1 MVSASYKD
9 FYQQIAQSPI
19 SIFADAM
26 YCHSQEKVYYLVH
39 MQSLTVSTEL
49 ISHSQECGLCYQ
61 NIEQSLSK
69 YSTVALDS
77 SSLVKR
83 FMNQS
88 ARGKPGSETHS
99 HIATSEGTLFD
110 GYRRVQV
117 IFTSIGSIQKDS
129 VLSHPIEAFP
139 NFVALFRTATKGQLP
154 YLADLKQIGL
164 SISDYNNRQ
173 ANIPQ
178 LSLVETKRWHK
189 QMAEE
194 LLLLQ
199 QAVSQLM
206 HKICADERSARLL
219 KHIYQSK
226 FAPSISPSNLF
237 VSYFIRSP
245 PRLND

>member
-1 MVSASYKD
+1 
-9 FYQQIAQSPI
+9 
-19 SIFADAM
+19 
-26 YCHSQEKVYYLVH
+26 

-61 NIEQSLSK
+61 NIEQSFDK

-77 SSLVKR
+77 GSLVKR

-88 ARGKPGSETHS
+88 LRAKPDPETHP
-99 HIATSEGTLFD
+99 HVATSEGTLFD

-117 IFTSIGSIQKDS
+117 IFTSISSIQTDS
-129 VLSHPIEAFP
+129 MFNHPIEAFP

-154 YLADLKQIGL
+154 HLADLKQIGL

-173 ANIPQ
+173 GNIPQ

-194 LLLLQ
+194 FVLLQ
-199 QAVSQLM
+199 QSVAQLM
-206 HKICADERSARLL
+206 DRIYADERSTRLL
-219 KHIYQSK
+219 KHIYQSNSLRQSLHLI
-226 FAPSISPSNLF
+226 FLLF
-237 VSYFIRSP
+237 HVLFFP
-245 PRLND
+245 CLD

>member
-1 MVSASYKD
+1 
-9 FYQQIAQSPI
+9 
-19 SIFADAM
+19 M
-26 YCHSQEKVYYLVH
+26 YYPSWEKVYYLLP
-39 MQSLTVSTEL
+39 MQSFTVSTEL

-61 NIEQSLSK
+61 NIEQSFNK

-77 SSLVKR
+77 SSLVTR
-83 FMNQS
+83 FKNQT
-88 ARGKPGSETHS
+88 ARGKPDPES
-99 HIATSEGTLFD
+99 HAHVATSEGTLFD

-117 IFTSIGSIQKDS
+117 IFASIGSIQTDS

-173 ANIPQ
+173 GNIPQ

-189 QMAEE
+189 QMAKEI
-194 LLLLQ
+194 LLLQ
-199 QAVSQLM
+199 QAVAQVM
-206 HKICADERSARLL
+206 HKICADERSAKLL

-226 FAPSISPSNLF
+226 FAPINLSI
-237 VSYFIRSP
+237 
-245 PRLND
+245 